1 VKQKERRNRRKP
13 MADINVV
20 PYIDVMLVLLVIF
33 MVTAPLITQGVKVD
47 LPQAEAQPQ
56 AGEGSPP
63 VVIHVDQ
70 FGDTY
75 VDLGDADLLPV
86 DQQLL
91 YERLRTVLDAAPGTP
106 VMLRADASVDY
117 GLVVDAMVAAQAAG
131 APSVGLVTRRPR
143 TPARS
148 ALTGPPCGRS

>member
-1 VKQKERRNRRKP
+1 MRQKERRQRRKP

-47 LPQAEAQPQ
+47 LPQAVADPQP
-56 AGEGSPP
+56 GEGTPP
-63 VVIHVDQ
+63 VVIHIDQ

-75 VDLGDADLLPV
+75 LDLGDNELLPV

-91 YERLRTVLDAAPGTP
+91 FERLLAVLDDAPTTP
-106 VMLRADASVDY
+106 IMVRADQSIDY

-131 APSVGLVTRRPR
+131 APSVGLVTQPPPGANAVR
-143 TPARS
+143 
-148 ALTGPPCGRS
+148 GPG